1 MALAF
6 TIALLI
12 GIELLEV
19 WHLIAIVLL
28 MGFAMS
34 IAGPAQLALTADLVE
49 ERQLLAANSLGAM
62 ANNAGEILG
71 SAIAGY
77 LIATVGVGST
87 FYTIG
92 VLYLVSVLLM
102 LRVRGPTMIA
112 QPQLDGGERGGS
124 TYLRDIAVAI
134 EFVRN
139 SQPLSRLLVM
149 VAIGMFSTAIF
160 PLMPVYA
167 RDVLNVGAAG
177 YGILGVAIGCGFL
190 TGSLTSTAL
199 GSVMG
204 RGTAI
209 VIFAKVW
216 DLSMAAFGFSRVF
229 ALSVALVFTMG
240 LGGAV
245 FSTLVTTL
253 SQTYTPSKM
262 RGRVAGLFGI
272 ANSISALGMVVTG
285 AVASVVGNELSL
297 MLGLLITTPVV
308 LFMYLGSHTLRRS

>member
-1 MALAF
+1 
-6 TIALLI
+6 
-12 GIELLEV
+12 
-19 WHLIAIVLL
+19 

-34 IAGPAQLALTADLVE
+34 VAGPAQLALIADLVDK
-49 ERQLLAANSLGAM
+49 RRLLAANSLGAM

-71 SAIAGY
+71 SAMAGY
-77 LIATVGVGST
+77 LIATAGAGSA

-102 LRVRGPTMIA
+102 LRVRDPRL
-112 QPQLDGGERGGS
+112 QPAGGERSES

-167 RDVLNVGAAG
+167 RDVLNIGAAG

-190 TGSLTSTAL
+190 AGSLTSTAL
-199 GSVMG
+199 ANVMG
-204 RGTAI
+204 RGTTIVVFAI
-209 VIFAKVW
+209 VW
-216 DLSMAAFGFSRVF
+216 DLSMAAFGLSRVF

-240 LGGAV
+240 IGGAV

-253 SQTYTPSKM
+253 SQTCTPSEM
-262 RGRVAGLFGI
+262 RGRVASLFGI

-308 LFMYLGSHTLRRS
+308 LFLYLGSHALRRS

>member
-77 LIATVGVGST
+77 LIATVEVGST

-209 VIFAKVW
+209 VIFAIVW
-216 DLSMAAFGFSRVF
+216 DLSMAASVFHGYSPYRLHWFSRWV
-229 ALSVALVFTMG
+229 
-240 LGGAV
+240 
-245 FSTLVTTL
+245 
-253 SQTYTPSKM
+253 
-262 RGRVAGLFGI
+262 
-272 ANSISALGMVVTG
+272 
-285 AVASVVGNELSL
+285 
-297 MLGLLITTPVV
+297 
-308 LFMYLGSHTLRRS
+308 